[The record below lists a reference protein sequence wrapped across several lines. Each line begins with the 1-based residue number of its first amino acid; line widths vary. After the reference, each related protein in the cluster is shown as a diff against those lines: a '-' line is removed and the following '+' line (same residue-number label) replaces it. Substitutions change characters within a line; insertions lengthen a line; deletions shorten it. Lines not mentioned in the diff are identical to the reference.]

1 MLVSSSCVYFFH
13 LCEMSGDESSAD
25 AAYIIRDHDRQ
36 KFEQR
41 KAIFAAAAEQE
52 SLTRA
57 AELLHLTQST
67 VSTHIQ
73 SLEQELD
80 SQLILRGARRKL
92 ELTETGRRV
101 YAAAKE
107 ILNRC

>member
-1 MLVSSSCVYFFH
+1 MLEIS
-13 LCEMSGDESSAD
+13 L
-25 AAYIIRDHDRQ
+25 RQ
-36 KFEQR
+36 LETFVVT
-41 KAIFAAAAEQE
+41 AECA
-52 SLTRA
+52 SFTRA
-57 AELLHLTQST
+57 ADKLHLTQST

-101 YAAAKE
+101 YAPPPRRYSTGARRLKACAKAAT
-107 ILNRC
+107 RQR

>member
-1 MLVSSSCVYFFH
+1 MLEIS
-13 LCEMSGDESSAD
+13 L
-25 AAYIIRDHDRQ
+25 RQ
-36 KFEQR
+36 LETFVVT
-41 KAIFAAAAEQE
+41 AECA
-52 SLTRA
+52 SFTRA
-57 AELLHLTQST
+57 ADKLHLTQST

-107 ILNRC
+107 SGIPRTTIQNYFTRLKQSV